1 MNTFLIFLL
10 AVVVVG
16 VLATVITRMYVKAP
30 PNVAFI
36 ISGMG
41 KYPRVLIGQGGVKL
55 PFVERLDKLYVGQ
68 LSVDIKTG
76 QSVPTNDFINVNVDA
91 VAKIQVNIDQG
102 LEEAMKNFLN
112 MSPEDIASSLKDS
125 LEGNMREI
133 IGAQDLRSI
142 NTDRDAFSDQVMAK
156 AQRDMEKLG
165 IRIISCNIQN
175 VTDDNGLIRDLG
187 MDNTA
192 RIQKEAQIAR
202 ANAERDVAI
211 AKAEAE
217 KNSND
222 ARVKADAEIAQ
233 RNTDLSIKKSELK
246 KMADIK
252 AAEADAAYKIQEQE
266 QQKTIQAAI
275 VNAQIAKAEREAELK
290 NREVIVREN
299 ELSAQIKKQAE
310 AEKYAVEQK
319 AQAELERRK
328 REAEAKKYEQEQEA
342 LARKALAEAQKFA
355 MEQEAAGIRAK
366 GEAEAAAIKAKGEAE
381 AAAMDKKAE
390 ALAKYGKA
398 AIVQMTVEALPK
410 VAAEVA
416 RPLGGIDKVTVI
428 DGGSGS
434 AVGGYAGNVPVIM
447 AKTFEAIKSATGV
460 DMAEI
465 VKAETF
471 DAKVTRNVNITG
483 LPEQKEEKN
492 VDNSVATAV
501 VADVVA
507 EDSKLDKT
515 EV

>member
-1 MNTFLIFLL
+1 MGQYLILFLL
-10 AVVVVG
+10 AILVVALIAV
-16 VLATVITRMYVKAP
+16 VITTMYVKAP
-30 PNVAFI
+30 PNVAYI

-41 KYPRVLIGQGGVKL
+41 KNPRILIGQGGVKL

-91 VAKIQVNIDQG
+91 VAKIQVDVQRGI
-102 LEEAMKNFLN
+102 EEAMKNFLN

-156 AQRDMEKLG
+156 AQKDMEKLG

-192 RIQKEAQIAR
+192 RIQKEAQIAK
-202 ANAERDVAI
+202 ANAQRDVAI
-211 AKAEAE
+211 AQAEAE
-217 KNSND
+217 KSAND
-222 ARVKADAEIAQ
+222 ARVKADTEIAQ

-246 KMADIK
+246 KQSDIK
-252 AAEADAAYKIQEQE
+252 QAEADAAYRIQEQE

-290 NREVIVREN
+290 NREVTVREN

-310 AEKYAVEQK
+310 AEKYAIEQK
-319 AQAELERRK
+319 AQADLERRK
-328 REAEAKKYEQEQEA
+328 REAEAKKYEMVQEA
-342 LARKALAEAQKFA
+342 EAKKALAEAQKFA
-355 MEQEAAGIRAK
+355 MEQEAEGIRAK
-366 GEAEAAAIKAKGEAE
+366 GEAEATAIRAKGEAE

-398 AIVQMTVEALPK
+398 AIIQMTVEALPK

-416 RPLGGIDKVTVI
+416 RPLSDIDKVTII
-428 DGGSGS
+428 DGGNGAGVGS
-434 AVGGYAGNVPVIM
+434 YAGNVPAVM
-447 AKTFEAIKSATGV
+447 AKTFQAVKEATGV
-460 DMAEI
+460 DLAEI
-465 VKAETF
+465 VKAETY

-483 LPEQKEEKN
+483 IPEPSAEK
-492 VDNSVATAV
+492 DSVSDAV
-501 VADVVA
+501 VSTVVKDTL
-507 EDSKLDKT
+507 EESNS
-515 EV
+515 

>member
-1 MNTFLIFLL
+1 MGQYLILFLL
-10 AVVVVG
+10 AILVVALIAV
-16 VLATVITRMYVKAP
+16 VITTMYVKAP
-30 PNVAFI
+30 PNVAYI

-41 KYPRVLIGQGGVKL
+41 KNPRILIGQGGVKL

-91 VAKIQVNIDQG
+91 VAKIQVDIQRG
-102 LEEAMKNFLN
+102 IEEAMKNFLN
-112 MSPEDIASSLKDS
+112 MNPEDIASSLKDS

-156 AQRDMEKLG
+156 AQKDMEKLG

-192 RIQKEAQIAR
+192 RIQKEAQIAK
-202 ANAERDVAI
+202 ANAQRDVAI
-211 AKAEAE
+211 AQAEAE
-217 KNSND
+217 KSAND
-222 ARVKADAEIAQ
+222 ARVKADTEIAQ

-246 KMADIK
+246 KQSDIK
-252 AAEADAAYKIQEQE
+252 QAEADAAYRIQEQE

-290 NREVIVREN
+290 NREVTVREN

-310 AEKYAVEQK
+310 AEKYAIEQK
-319 AQAELERRK
+319 AQADLERRK
-328 REAEAKKYEQEQEA
+328 REAEAKKYEMVQEA
-342 LARKALAEAQKFA
+342 EAKKALAEAQKFA
-355 MEQEAAGIRAK
+355 MEQEAEGIRAK
-366 GEAEAAAIKAKGEAE
+366 GEAEATAIRAKGEAE

-398 AIVQMTVEALPK
+398 AIIQMTVEALPK

-416 RPLGGIDKVTVI
+416 RPLSDIDKVTII
-428 DGGSGS
+428 DGGNGAGVGS
-434 AVGGYAGNVPVIM
+434 YAGNVPAVM
-447 AKTFEAIKSATGV
+447 AKTFQAVKEATGV
-460 DMAEI
+460 DLAEI
-465 VKAETF
+465 VKAETY

-483 LPEQKEEKN
+483 IPEGSSDT
-492 VDNSVATAV
+492 VSDAV
-501 VADVVA
+501 VTASVKDALDDA
-507 EDSKLDKT
+507 E
-515 EV
+515 

>member
-1 MNTFLIFLL
+1 MGTFLMVFVGLILF
-10 AVVVVG
+10 VVVAV
-16 VLATVITRMYVKAP
+16 AITKMYVKAP
-30 PNVAFI
+30 PNVAYI

-41 KYPRVLIGQGGVKL
+41 KYPRILIGQGGVKL

-91 VAKIQVNIDQG
+91 VAKIQVDIDNG
-102 LEEAMKNFLN
+102 LEDAMKNFLN
-112 MSPEDIASSLKDS
+112 MTPEEIASSLKDS

-142 NTDRDAFSDQVMAK
+142 NTDRDKFSDQVAEK
-156 AQRDMEKLG
+156 AQKDMEKLG
-165 IRIISCNIQN
+165 VRIISCNIQN

-202 ANAERDVAI
+202 ANAERDVSI
-211 AKAEAE
+211 AKAVADKEA
-217 KNSND
+217 ND
-222 ARVKADAEIAQ
+222 ARVKADSEIAQ

-246 KMADIK
+246 KQADIK
-252 AAEADAAYKIQEQE
+252 QAEADAAYKIQEQE
-266 QQKTIQAAI
+266 QQRTIQAAI

-290 NREVIVREN
+290 NREVLVREN

-310 AEKYAVEQK
+310 ADKYAVEQK
-319 AQAELERRK
+319 AQADLERRK
-328 REAEAKKYEQEQEA
+328 REAEAQKYDQEQQA
-342 LARKALAEAQKFA
+342 AAQKALAEAHKYA

-398 AIVQMTVEALPK
+398 AIIQMTVEALPK

-416 RPLGGIDKVTVI
+416 RPLEGIDKVTVI
-428 DGGSGS
+428 DGGSGNG
-434 AVGGYAGNVPVIM
+434 VGSYANNVPAVM
-447 AKTFEAIKSATGV
+447 AKTFAAVKEATGV
-460 DMAEI
+460 DLAEI
-465 VKAETF
+465 VKAETY
-471 DAKVTRNVNITG
+471 DAKVNRNVNITG
-483 LPEQKEEKN
+483 LPENTPVKDA
-492 VDNSVATAV
+492 VMDAV
-501 VADVVA
+501 VTAATV
-507 EDSKLDKT
+507 DSVSDGNK
-515 EV
+515 E

>member
-1 MNTFLIFLL
+1 MIESIAAIVIAVIFLGL
-10 AVVVVG
+10 VG
-16 VLATVITRMYVKAP
+16 FVCMMMYVKAP
-30 PNVAFI
+30 PNLAYI

-41 KYPRVLIGQGGVKL
+41 KRPRILLGQGGVKL

-91 VAKIQVNIDQG
+91 VAKIQVDVENG
-102 LEEAMKNFLN
+102 LEDAMKNFLN
-112 MSPEDIASSLKDS
+112 MSPSDIAESLKDS

-156 AQRDMEKLG
+156 AQKDMEKLG

-211 AKAEAE
+211 ARAEAE
-217 KNSND
+217 KNAND
-222 ARVKADAEIAQ
+222 ARVKADTEIAQ

-246 KMADIK
+246 TRADIK
-252 AAEADAAYKIQEQE
+252 KAEADAAYAIQEKE
-266 QQKTIQAAI
+266 QQKVIETAR
-275 VNAQIAKAEREAELK
+275 VNAEIARTEREAELR
-290 NREVIVREN
+290 NREITVREN
-299 ELSAQIKKQAE
+299 VLNAEIKKKAE
-310 AEKYAVEQK
+310 ADKYAIEQA

-328 REAEAKKYEQEQEA
+328 RQAEALKYEQEQAAE
-342 LARKALAEAQKFA
+342 ARKVQAEATRFA
-355 MEQEAAGIRAK
+355 AEQEAAGIRAK

-398 AIVQMTVEALPK
+398 AIIQMTVEALPK

-416 RPLGGIDKVTVI
+416 RPLSEIDKVTVI
-428 DGGSGS
+428 DGGNGNG
-434 AVGGYAGNVPVIM
+434 VGNYAGNVPAVM
-447 AKTFEAIKSATGV
+447 AKTFESIKAATGV
-460 DMAEI
+460 DLAEI
-465 VKAETF
+465 VRAETY
-471 DAKVTRNVNITG
+471 DGKTTKNVNFTG
-483 LPEQKEEKN
+483 LPETVN
-492 VDNSVATAV
+492 VNTNSPTVKMGETRV
-501 VADVVA
+501 
-507 EDSKLDKT
+507 ET
-515 EV
+515 E